1 MFETSLSF
9 CGWLC
14 PAPENGADSLSRKKT
29 GKEYCPASEH
39 WEKGDG
45 FQHEGELFAFNERIT
60 YPS

>member
-14 PAPENGADSLSRKKT
+14 PAPKTELIPFPAKT

-39 WEKGDG
+39 WEKEDG